1 MAEKQVKVEISAIDK
16 ASQVF
21 RALGRT
27 ADDLKKKL
35 SVMTGALTL
44 GVGVG
49 SVIHAVDALTDSML
63 SLSRLKISYESI
75 FGSEYAASRQLD
87 FVYRQTQQIGLQFQ
101 SAAEAAKTFF
111 AASQGT
117 PLERDMNSIFSGIA
131 NAAAAMQMP
140 MEDVN
145 GVFLALGQMVSKGKV
160 QAEELRGQLGERL
173 PGAFRMAAE
182 AMGMSTAEL
191 DKFMADGKLLSED
204 LLPRLAEALN
214 EKYAESARRSAEGL
228 QGSINTMTTEW
239 ERFKANVLNSE
250 ITGSLIINLK
260 TVLKNQNDN
269 AAQDKER
276 NDLIAQLQGMGI
288 GPDSQGESVDFMGN
302 TYDRGYYSDQF
313 LNFWRTLNA
322 GWAAENTIA
331 EQNANAQQAIFQKA
345 DTSFKN
351 FVKDS
356 KSVKISTLTSD
367 KDSTLKDIDA
377 AIEERRSAGVGFE
390 DLIKRKSQVVAEYQN
405 KLEKL
410 NKSESSSTN
419 KRFSFDTGLERL
431 RREVANMESTVNPA
445 AIGIDRIR
453 QKLELEKQNAIAAAE
468 AHAKLSVQRKE
479 ASPQDAQEKLN
490 LEKRKAELTYA
501 QKLADAEEKGRQ
513 QRLEFYREF
522 AELSGNYT
530 LGIDAQ
536 TEAIRRQG
544 EEYKNAGISAELV
557 QQYEAMKRLE
567 TARDPLSGSIRSLR
581 QYASEATDLGKGMAD
596 VWATCF
602 QGMEQAGTN
611 AFMGMKVSA
620 TDWANSFI
628 ADLFRISYR
637 AAVLG
642 PLASGLSSLFSGL
655 SFGSGLQTT
664 NPSSSWASFGA
675 TPGQSMSIPGF
686 HNGGLVGVDAP
697 TFTRSVP
704 AAAFIGAPRLHT
716 GGGWFGPGEYAA
728 ILKKRELVLNEQE
741 ARAYLSGRS
750 APPAIINM
758 IGAGTQAQGQQIVIN
773 FYDKEG
779 NRQQQTAINNGFGNM
794 TLDVLLNE
802 FDKGLAQRITQG
814 KSQSAR
820 AYDTTRGISS
830 ARQKYN

>member
-101 SAAEAAKTFF
+101 SSAEAAKTFF

-664 NPSSSWASFGA
+664 NPSSSWANFGA

-779 NRQQQTAINNGFGNM
+779 NRQQQTATNNGFGNM

>member
-16 ASQVF
+16 ASHVF

-87 FVYRQTQQIGLQFQ
+87 FVYSQTQQIGLQFQ

-322 GWAAENTIA
+322 GWAAENAIA

-356 KSVKISTLTSD
+356 KSVKISALTSD

-581 QYASEATDLGKGMAD
+581 QYAFEATDLGKGMAD

-664 NPSSSWASFGA
+664 NPSSSWANFGA

-779 NRQQQTAINNGFGNM
+779 NRQQQTATNNGFGNM

>member
-101 SAAEAAKTFF
+101 SSAEAAKTFF

-322 GWAAENTIA
+322 GWAAENAIA

-356 KSVKISTLTSD
+356 KSVKISALTSD

-522 AELSGNYT
+522 AELSGNFT

-664 NPSSSWASFGA
+664 NPSSSWANFGA

-779 NRQQQTAINNGFGNM
+779 NRQQQTATNNGFGNM

>member
-302 TYDRGYYSDQF
+302 THERGYYSDQF

-322 GWAAENTIA
+322 GWAAENAIA

-356 KSVKISTLTSD
+356 KSVKISALTSD

-557 QQYEAMKRLE
+557 QQYGAMKRLE

-664 NPSSSWASFGA
+664 NPSSSWANFGA

-779 NRQQQTAINNGFGNM
+779 NRQQQTATNNGFGNM

>member
-101 SAAEAAKTFF
+101 AAAEAAKTFF

-204 LLPRLAEALN
+204 LLPRLAEALD

-356 KSVKISTLTSD
+356 KSVKISALTSD

-431 RREVANMESTVNPA
+431 RREVANMESTVNPS

-522 AELSGNYT
+522 AELSGNFT

-664 NPSSSWASFGA
+664 NPSSSWANFGA

-779 NRQQQTAINNGFGNM
+779 NRQQQTATNNGFGNM

>member
-204 LLPRLAEALN
+204 LLPRLAEALD

-356 KSVKISTLTSD
+356 KSVKISALTSD

-431 RREVANMESTVNPA
+431 RREVANMESTVNPS

-522 AELSGNYT
+522 AELSGNFT

-664 NPSSSWASFGA
+664 NPSSSWANFGA

-779 NRQQQTAINNGFGNM
+779 NRQQQTATNNGFGNM

>member
-63 SLSRLKISYESI
+63 NLSRLKISYESI

-101 SAAEAAKTFF
+101 SSTEAAKTFF

-356 KSVKISTLTSD
+356 KSVKISALTSD

-431 RREVANMESTVNPA
+431 RREVANMESTVNPS

-522 AELSGNYT
+522 AELSGNFT

-779 NRQQQTAINNGFGNM
+779 NRQQQTATNNGFGNM

>member
-101 SAAEAAKTFF
+101 SSAEAAKTFF

-322 GWAAENTIA
+322 GWAAENAIA

-356 KSVKISTLTSD
+356 KSVKISALTSD

-664 NPSSSWASFGA
+664 NPSSSWANFGA

-779 NRQQQTAINNGFGNM
+779 NRQQQTATNNGFGNM

>member
-63 SLSRLKISYESI
+63 NLSRLKISYESI

-101 SAAEAAKTFF
+101 SSAEAAKTFF

-288 GPDSQGESVDFMGN
+288 GPDSKGESVDFMGN
-302 TYDRGYYSDQF
+302 THERGYYSDQF

-322 GWAAENTIA
+322 GWAAENAIA

-356 KSVKISTLTSD
+356 KSVKISALTSD

-390 DLIKRKSQVVAEYQN
+390 DLIKRKSQVIAEYQN

-431 RREVANMESTVNPA
+431 RREVANMESTVNPTA
-445 AIGIDRIR
+445 LGIDRIR

-479 ASPQDAQEKLN
+479 ASPQDAQEKFN

-655 SFGSGLQTT
+655 SFGGGLQTT
-664 NPSSSWASFGA
+664 NPSSSWANFGA

-741 ARAYLSGRS
+741 TRAYLSGRS
-750 APPAIINM
+750 APPAVINM

-779 NRQQQTAINNGFGNM
+779 NRQQQTATNNGFGNM

-814 KSQSAR
+814 KSQIAR

>member
-87 FVYRQTQQIGLQFQ
+87 FVYSQTQQIGLQFQ

-356 KSVKISTLTSD
+356 KSVKISALTSD

-431 RREVANMESTVNPA
+431 RREVANMESTVNPS

-522 AELSGNYT
+522 AELSGNFT

-637 AAVLG
+637 A
-642 PLASGLSSLFSGL
+642 
-655 SFGSGLQTT
+655 
-664 NPSSSWASFGA
+664 
-675 TPGQSMSIPGF
+675 GF
-686 HNGGLVGVDAP
+686 LV
-697 TFTRSVP
+697 RLP
-704 AAAFIGAPRLHT
+704 AGC
-716 GGGWFGPGEYAA
+716 
-728 ILKKRELVLNEQE
+728 
-741 ARAYLSGRS
+741 RACS
-750 APPAIINM
+750 A
-758 IGAGTQAQGQQIVIN
+758 G
-773 FYDKEG
+773 
-779 NRQQQTAINNGFGNM
+779 
-794 TLDVLLNE
+794 
-802 FDKGLAQRITQG
+802 
-814 KSQSAR
+814 
-820 AYDTTRGISS
+820 
-830 ARQKYN
+830 

>member
-288 GPDSQGESVDFMGN
+288 GPDSQGGSVDFMGN

-356 KSVKISTLTSD
+356 KSVKISALTSD

-431 RREVANMESTVNPA
+431 RREVANMESTVNPS

-522 AELSGNYT
+522 AELSGNFT

-779 NRQQQTAINNGFGNM
+779 NRQQQTATNNGFGNM

>member
-16 ASQVF
+16 ASHVF

-87 FVYRQTQQIGLQFQ
+87 FVYSQTQQIGLQFQ

-356 KSVKISTLTSD
+356 KSVKISALTSD

-431 RREVANMESTVNPA
+431 RREVANMESTVNPS

-664 NPSSSWASFGA
+664 NPSSSWANFGA

-779 NRQQQTAINNGFGNM
+779 NRQQQTATSNGFGNM

>member
-101 SAAEAAKTFF
+101 SSAEAAKTFF

-228 QGSINTMTTEW
+228 QGSINTMTTDW

-356 KSVKISTLTSD
+356 KSVKISALTSD

-431 RREVANMESTVNPA
+431 RREVANMESTVNPS

-522 AELSGNYT
+522 AELSGNFT

-557 QQYEAMKRLE
+557 QQYETMKRLE
-567 TARDPLSGSIRSLR
+567 AARDPLSGSIRSLR

-664 NPSSSWASFGA
+664 NPSSSWANFGA

-779 NRQQQTAINNGFGNM
+779 NRQQQTATNNGFGNM

>member
-250 ITGSLIINLK
+250 VTGSLIINLK

-356 KSVKISTLTSD
+356 KSVKISALTSD

-522 AELSGNYT
+522 AELSGNFT

>member
-1 MAEKQVKVEISAIDK
+1 MADKNVKIELTATDK
-16 ASQVF
+16 ASQVLK
-21 RALGRT
+21 ALGGV
-27 ADDLKKKL
+27 AGDLKKKL
-35 SVMTGALTL
+35 STMTGALTL
-44 GVGVG
+44 GVGVAT
-49 SVIHAVDALTDSML
+49 VVNAVDSLTESML
-63 SLSRLKISYESI
+63 GLSRLKISYESI
-75 FGSEYAASRQLD
+75 FGSNYAATQQLD
-87 FVYRQTQQIGLQFQ
+87 FVYQQTQQIGLQFQ
-101 SAAEAAKTFF
+101 SSAEAAKTFF

-117 PLERDMNSIFSGIA
+117 ALAKDMNNIFSGIA

-173 PGAFRMAAE
+173 PGAFRLAAD

-204 LLPRLAEALN
+204 LLPRLADALN

-228 QGSINTMTTEW
+228 QGSINMMTTEW
-239 ERFKANVLNSE
+239 ERFKANVMNSE
-250 ITGSLIINLK
+250 VTGSLIINVK

-276 NDLIAQLQGMGI
+276 NDLVSQLQGMGI
-288 GPDSQGESVDFMGN
+288 GPDAEGESVDFQGN
-302 TYDRGYYSDQF
+302 VGTGRYYSDQF
-313 LNFWRTLNA
+313 LNHFRTINA
-322 GWAAENTIA
+322 GWAAENAIA

-356 KSVKISTLTSD
+356 KSVKIGALTSD

-377 AIEERRSAGVGFE
+377 AIEERKSAGVGFE
-390 DLIKRKSQVVAEYQN
+390 DLIKRKSQVVTEYQD

-410 NKSESSSTN
+410 NKGESSAAN
-419 KRFSFDTGLERL
+419 KRFSFDTGLEKL
-431 RREVANMESTVNPA
+431 RQEVANMESTVNPTA
-445 AIGIDRIR
+445 LGIDRIR

-479 ASPQDAQEKLN
+479 ASPQDAQEKFG

-530 LGIDAQ
+530 IGIDAQ

-544 EEYKNAGISAELV
+544 EEYRNAGISGELV
-557 QQYEAMKRLE
+557 AQWEAMKRLS
-567 TARDPLSGSIRSLR
+567 TARDPLSGSIRGLR

-596 VWATCF
+596 VWTTCF

-655 SFGSGLQTT
+655 SFGGGAQTT
-664 NPSSSWASFGA
+664 NPTSTWADFGA

-686 HNGGLVGVDAP
+686 HSGGMVGVDTP

-704 AAAFIGAPRLHT
+704 AAAFIGAPRFHT

-741 ARAYLSGRS
+741 TQAYLADRS
-750 APPAIINM
+750 AGPSVVNM
-758 IGAGTQAQGQQIVIN
+758 FGAGNQAQGQQIVIN
-773 FYDKEG
+773 FYDKDG
-779 NRQQQTAINNGFGNM
+779 NKQQQTATNNGFGNM
-794 TLDVLLNE
+794 SIDVLVGE
-802 FDKGLAQRITQG
+802 FDKGLAQRINQG

-820 AYDTTRGISS
+820 AYDSTRGISAS
-830 ARQKYN
+830 RQKYN

>member
-228 QGSINTMTTEW
+228 QDSINTMTTEW

-302 TYDRGYYSDQF
+302 TYERGYYSDQF

-322 GWAAENTIA
+322 GWAAENAIA

-356 KSVKISTLTSD
+356 KSVKISALTSD

-390 DLIKRKSQVVAEYQN
+390 DLIKRKSQVIAEYQN

-419 KRFSFDTGLERL
+419 KRFSFDIGLERL

-468 AHAKLSVQRKE
+468 AHAKLSMQRKE

-536 TEAIRRQG
+536 TEAIRRQS

-567 TARDPLSGSIRSLR
+567 TARDPLSGSIRSLH

-758 IGAGTQAQGQQIVIN
+758 IGAGTQAQGQQIIIN

-779 NRQQQTAINNGFGNM
+779 NRQQQTATNNGFGNM

>member
-101 SAAEAAKTFF
+101 SSAEAAKTFF

-288 GPDSQGESVDFMGN
+288 GPDSQGESIDFMGN

-322 GWAAENTIA
+322 GWAAENAIA

-356 KSVKISTLTSD
+356 KSVKISALTSD

-431 RREVANMESTVNPA
+431 RREVANMESTVNPS

-522 AELSGNYT
+522 AELSGNFT

-664 NPSSSWASFGA
+664 NPSSSWANFGA

-779 NRQQQTAINNGFGNM
+779 NRQQQTATNNGFGNM

>member
-101 SAAEAAKTFF
+101 SSAEAAKTFF

-322 GWAAENTIA
+322 GWAAENAIA

-356 KSVKISTLTSD
+356 KSVKISALTSD

-664 NPSSSWASFGA
+664 NPSSSWANFGA

-750 APPAIINM
+750 APPAFINM
-758 IGAGTQAQGQQIVIN
+758 IGAGTQTQGQQIVIN

-779 NRQQQTAINNGFGNM
+779 NRQQQTATNNGFGNM